1 MMMLW
6 SAGAAALCLLV
17 CLPFFFRYKHALR
30 YKLAACYKCL
40 GTLCAAALVL
50 TAAVKL
56 DPRCWILFAG
66 IMLHVAADWIL
77 EFSFHLGAA
86 FFAAGHICYI
96 AFFTNLCPPVALHL
110 ICVVCLLAVIAFMFW
125 RWRARIGKMMP
136 LFSVYGVVLSAM
148 SGCAIA
154 CLSAHTLQ
162 GQLIAAGGVLFF
174 ISDALICGRT
184 LFRAD
189 RTVDWAI
196 MITYYCA
203 QLLFGFSCLLQ

>member
-1 MMMLW
+1 MMLW

-17 CLPFFFRYKHALR
+17 CLPLFLHYKHALR
-30 YKLAACYKCL
+30 YRLAACYKCL

-50 TAAVKL
+50 IAAIKL
-56 DPRCWILFAG
+56 DPRCWVFFAG
-66 IMLHVAADWIL
+66 IMFHVVADWVL
-77 EFSFHLGAA
+77 EFNFFLGVGL
-86 FFAAGHICYI
+86 FAAGHVFYI
-96 AFFTNLCPPVALHL
+96 AYFTNLCPPAALHL

-125 RWRARIGKMMP
+125 RWRNQIGKRMP
-136 LFSVYGVVLSAM
+136 MFVVYAVFLSVMA
-148 SGCAIA
+148 GCAIA
-154 CLSAHTLQ
+154 CLSAHTLR

-174 ISDALICGRT
+174 ISDAIICART